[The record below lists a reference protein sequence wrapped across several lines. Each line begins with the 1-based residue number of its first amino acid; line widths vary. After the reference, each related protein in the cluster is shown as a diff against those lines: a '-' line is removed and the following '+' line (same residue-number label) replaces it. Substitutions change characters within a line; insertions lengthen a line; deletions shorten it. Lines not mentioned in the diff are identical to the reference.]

1 MEGGVHAAG
10 PHLAAGTARATFYVR
25 LAFVFMCARMC
36 MSMLMLHA
44 GTTHVYVPAD
54 STGTALFPAPQSCLC
69 SSGSLRVCAGVGL
82 QARLSTASNDALSS
96 RGGRALLAFL
106 ALLEV
111 IAAASDGAL
120 RAAASASAGAASAGA
135 ARVSAG
141 ASVASDSAV
150 CGGVVVLNIGVVV
163 ALAFAR
169 RRPPH
174 EVCGLDVAMHEAE
187 AVDRLERRQ
196 HACEAFR
203 A

>member
-1 MEGGVHAAG
+1 MREQGLCWSLEGGVHAAG
-10 PHLAAGTARATFYVR
+10 PHLAAGTSRATFYVR

-106 ALLEV
+106 ARPSRGPPQARGRV
-111 IAAASDGAL
+111 RPSIRTDRPRTRSQAS
-120 RAAASASAGAASAGA
+120 RAAPVPRVGIGASLRCLLPGSDASTQCPRLPTAIEG
-135 ARVSAG
+135 VSAW
-141 ASVASDSAV
+141 
-150 CGGVVVLNIGVVV
+150 
-163 ALAFAR
+163 
-169 RRPPH
+169 H
-174 EVCGLDVAMHEAE
+174 
-187 AVDRLERRQ
+187 
-196 HACEAFR
+196 
-203 A
+203 